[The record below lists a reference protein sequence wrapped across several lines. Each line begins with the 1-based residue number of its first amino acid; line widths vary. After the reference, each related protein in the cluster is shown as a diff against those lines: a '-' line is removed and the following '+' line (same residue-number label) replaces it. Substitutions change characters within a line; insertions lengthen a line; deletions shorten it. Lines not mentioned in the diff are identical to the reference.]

1 MSRRPIHPAS
11 RALQA
16 LLSNTAA
23 RGESFTLCQ
32 LRDELLEHPD
42 LRNADKK
49 QLYTYVRDQVNNL
62 LKHGAAE
69 SLGEQEG
76 FKRRHLFQLTAAFNA
91 GTDDTP
97 DDAIYTDD
105 DVEPLDAKLRRDSE
119 QLRAQMEASDLQL
132 EALQEIAEKYPGVR
146 NKIAPLF
153 EQEKAQARVLGE
165 KLKAYA
171 KVQQKLAEAGG
182 DA

>member
-1 MSRRPIHPAS
+1 MSRRQIHPAS

-16 LLSNTAA
+16 LLHNSAA

-91 GTDDTP
+91 RTDDIP
-97 DDAIYTDD
+97 DDATYAVD
-105 DVEPLDAKLRRDSE
+105 DVEPLDVKLRRDSE
-119 QLRAQMEASDLQL
+119 QLRVQMEASDLQL
-132 EALQEIAEKYPGVR
+132 QAFQEIVEAYPDAR
-146 NKIAPLF
+146 DKIAPLF
-153 EQEKAQARVLGE
+153 EQEKAQARALGE

-171 KVQQKLAEAGG
+171 KVQQKLAETGG